1 MIASGIKFIHITRGD
16 MRCLNVLMS
25 YVFTSARSMLI
36 YFWNIFLKP
45 FVTLLERSFVK
56 DCDCG
61 GLGVFFS
68 VLLSVVEM
76 LFEHSLAASPELVI
90 VDDGQDIMTIG
101 DLET

>member
-1 MIASGIKFIHITRGD
+1 MSA
-16 MRCLNVLMS
+16 NVIL
-25 YVFTSARSMLI
+25 FTSARSMLI

-76 LFEHSLAASPELVI
+76 LFAASPELAI
-90 VDDGQDIMTIG
+90 VDDGHDIMTIG
-101 DLET
+101 DMET